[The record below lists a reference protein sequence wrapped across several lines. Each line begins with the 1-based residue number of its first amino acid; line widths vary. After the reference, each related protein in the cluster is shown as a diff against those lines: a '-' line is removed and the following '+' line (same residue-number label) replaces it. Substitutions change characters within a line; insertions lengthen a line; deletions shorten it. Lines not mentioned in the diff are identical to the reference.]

1 MRTAL
6 AISGQKALQL
16 LGFGWDSPAAL
27 SGPCTMASPGEPVR
41 VVPCVFS
48 YENAEGAT
56 CPDFRMESPMSANCV
71 NALKGPA
78 LLAKAGVTFS
88 EAQWLYSQRAVGGSA
103 ARADDAR
110 LVAIRKKVS
119 AFLQRQVQ
127 IASAELAV
135 A

>member
-1 MRTAL
+1 
-6 AISGQKALQL
+6 
-16 LGFGWDSPAAL
+16 
-27 SGPCTMASPGEPVR
+27 MASPGEPVR

-88 EAQWLYSQRAVGGSA
+88 EAQWLYAQRAVGGSA